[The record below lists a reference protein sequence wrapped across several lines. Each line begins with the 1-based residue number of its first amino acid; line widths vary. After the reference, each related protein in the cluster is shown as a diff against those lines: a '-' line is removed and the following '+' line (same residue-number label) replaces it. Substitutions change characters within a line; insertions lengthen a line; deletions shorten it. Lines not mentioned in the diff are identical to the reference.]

1 LVCVYYKLIIKTIRA
16 VQSRAASDSLF
27 SYIVR
32 LTLRQTKTYC
42 NTILFAYRTQN
53 YDELNVWRELDGR
66 LSFYLS
72 GSGALFYLPPLSTF
86 GTHLCITWDSVTG
99 LSAFWV
105 DGRQSSYQL
114 YKKGHS
120 IRPGGT
126 VLLIKVSP
134 AGNVFDWNTIK
145 YKINGN
151 VLVAQNN

>member
-1 LVCVYYKLIIKTIRA
+1 VKIPC
-16 VQSRAASDSLF
+16 
-27 SYIVR
+27 
-32 LTLRQTKTYC
+32 
-42 NTILFAYRTQN
+42 TILFAYRTQN